1 MKPRPCVVGSWTK
14 ACTILENF
22 LCLSSVL
29 HFPIV
34 LFSYVNIVL
43 DHGAIFL
50 KCLSFLGVKIFGK
63 GASVLTGLA
72 EIIKKAL
79 KG

>member
-1 MKPRPCVVGSWTK
+1 MVGSWTK

-34 LFSYVNIVL
+34 LFSHVNIVL

-50 KCLSFLGVKIFGK
+50 KCLSFLGVKIVGK
-63 GASVLTGLA
+63 GASILIGLA
-72 EIIKKAL
+72 EIVKKAL

>member
-22 LCLSSVL
+22 LCLFSVL

-34 LFSYVNIVL
+34 LFSYVVL

>member
-1 MKPRPCVVGSWTK
+1 MVGSWTK
-14 ACTILENF
+14 ACRILENF

-50 KCLSFLGVKIFGK
+50 KCFSFLGVKIVGK
-63 GASVLTGLA
+63 GASILIGLA
-72 EIIKKAL
+72 EIVKKAL